1 MTALQELIEI
11 IKNKRKESDISNTL
25 LRFCQVEAE
34 KLLKREE
41 EQVFIVKIILDSD
54 SYHYKKG
61 DVLHTVVRGELSGD
75 AQEKIMDTY
84 MASQYPLWHI
94 LEIIKADDL
103 FYPIL

>member
-1 MTALQELIEI
+1 MTVLQELIEI

-34 KLLKREE
+34 KLLEREK
-41 EQVFIVKIILDSD
+41 EQVFIIKIILDSD

-61 DVLHTVVRGELSGD
+61 DILHTVVRGKLSGD

-94 LEIIKADDL
+94 LEITKVDDL
-103 FYPIL
+103 FYPLL